1 MSLTH
6 ELEVLPAA
14 AATRQRVAPRTTLLL
29 VAIGLVC
36 LAAIASVA
44 IGVRTTGWHDIV
56 LGLSGD
62 DSTIGSAA
70 VVKRIP
76 RTVLALLV
84 GGALGLAGAVMQG
97 ITRNPLADPGLLG
110 ITMGAALAVVTGIA
124 FLGLA
129 DPASYL
135 WVAIGGAAVT
145 AVLVYLLG
153 SMGRGGPTPLKL
165 TLAGAAT
172 SAACSS
178 LVSAIL
184 LPRID
189 VMNEFRF
196 WEIGGVGGADWHR
209 IGLALPFLAVGLA
222 ICLVSA
228 RGLNLLALGDDV
240 AAGLGQDVTRTRLV
254 AGAGSVILCG
264 AATAIAGPIAFVGL
278 LVPHLC
284 RQLVGVDHRWLLPT
298 SVLLGA
304 GWLTAADVLG
314 RLIAR
319 PAEVDVGIVAALL
332 GAPFFIWLVR
342 RTKVRAL

>member
-1 MSLTH
+1 VTLTH
-6 ELEVLPAA
+6 ELGVLPAA
-14 AATRQRVAPRTTLLL
+14 AATRRRAALRSTVFA
-29 VAIGLVC
+29 VAIGLVV
-36 LAAIASVA
+36 LAALASVA
-44 IGVRTTGWHDIV
+44 IGVRATGWHDVV
-56 LGLSGD
+56 LGLSGN
-62 DSTIGSAA
+62 DSTIGSSA
-70 VVKRIP
+70 VVKRVP

-84 GGALGLAGAVMQG
+84 GAALGLAGAVMQG
-97 ITRNPLADPGLLG
+97 VTRNPLADPSLLG
-110 ITMGAALAVVTGIA
+110 ITMGAALAVVGGIA

-129 DPASYL
+129 SPSSYL
-135 WVAIGGAAVT
+135 WVAIAGAAVT

-153 SMGRGGPTPLKL
+153 SAGRGGPTPLKL
-165 TLAGAAT
+165 TLAGAAV
-172 SAACSS
+172 SAAASS

-184 LPRID
+184 LPRVD

-196 WEIGGVGGADWHR
+196 WQIGGVGGADWDR
-209 IGLALPFLAVGLA
+209 IALALPFLVVGA
-222 ICLVSA
+222 GVCLLSA

-240 AAGLGQDVTRTRLV
+240 AAGLGQRVVRTRLV

-278 LVPHLC
+278 IVPHVGRLV
-284 RQLVGVDHRWLLPT
+284 VGVDHRWLLPA

-304 GWLTAADVLG
+304 ALLTVADVLG
-314 RLIAR
+314 RVIAR